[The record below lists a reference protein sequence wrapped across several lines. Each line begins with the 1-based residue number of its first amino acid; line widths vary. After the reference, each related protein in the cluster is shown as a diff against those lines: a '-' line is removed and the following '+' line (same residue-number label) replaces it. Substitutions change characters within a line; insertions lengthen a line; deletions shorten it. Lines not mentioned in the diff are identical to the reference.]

1 MKQKKEIIAL
11 AVLLVIAAAVW
22 VWNSRSNPAVR
33 GAASFQ
39 QSFSALAV
47 ENPALHWPKLQASRG
62 TQYKSSGRN
71 PFSEVAPPPPPP
83 LTSPSKP
90 ARAPQPGDSDYV
102 APPLQL
108 PVKFFGYGVVP
119 LGTERLAFLTDGDQ
133 VYVVG
138 EGETLMGR
146 YRILKVGNA
155 NLDFEEISTGRRGT
169 ATLED
174 QTAGG

>member
-1 MKQKKEIIAL
+1 MKQKKQLAAL
-11 AVLLVIAAAVW
+11 AALLLIAALVW
-22 VWNSRSNPAVR
+22 VWNSRSNRAVT

-39 QSFSALAV
+39 QSSREFTV
-47 ENPALHWPKLQASRG
+47 ENPALHWPRLEASRG

-71 PFSEVAPPPPPP
+71 PFSEVAPPPPTPTTP
-83 LTSPSKP
+83 TQKV
-90 ARAPQPGDSDYV
+90 PQPGDPGYV
-102 APPLQL
+102 PPPPPPLQL
-108 PVKFFGYGVVP
+108 PVKFFGYGIVP
-119 LGTERLAFLTDGDQ
+119 LGSERVAFLTDGDQ

-174 QTAGG
+174 QAAGG